1 MLYIPKINIYLKIL
15 PDDEVKD
22 FAVINFSE
30 YFKSTR
36 EKLYSKLSEEQNLR
50 KVTESVYVFL
60 TTPDEV
66 EKYANIMQSN
76 SSDKYVHRYNID
88 ILNLFDP
95 ELQLINTIPMIKNK
109 LKELLNELKSSKSD
123 NISLRL

>member
-30 YFKSTR
+30 YLKSTR
-36 EKLYSKLSEEQNLR
+36 EKLYSKLSEEQNFR